1 MRLCAV
7 FTVSMSE
14 TKLGVTKMCR
24 YHGDIQRIME
34 DSGIPNGKGLAI
46 VAEHAQDGRCVKTGS
61 WRFRIRFESQSRLAL
76 ATYVASVF
84 MF

>member
-24 YHGDIQRIME
+24 YHGDIRRIME
-34 DSGIPNGKGLAI
+34 DSGIRDAKGLAI
-46 VAEHAQDGRCVKTGS
+46 VANVHRMARALKTGR
-61 WRFRIRFESQSRLAL
+61 WRFRIRFESQSRL
-76 ATYVASVF
+76 
-84 MF
+84 